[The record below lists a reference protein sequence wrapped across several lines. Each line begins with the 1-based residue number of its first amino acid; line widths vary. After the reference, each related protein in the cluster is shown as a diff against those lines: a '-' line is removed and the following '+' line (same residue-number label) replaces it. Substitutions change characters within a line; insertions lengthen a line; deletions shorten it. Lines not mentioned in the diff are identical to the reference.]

1 MFVCCTLLIAG
12 LPPLSGFVAK
22 FALLA
27 TAFDVSSTL
36 ELPMQSWLLVCAL
49 LLSGLASLVACARIG
64 MRLFWSPAG
73 RITPR
78 LRVIEA
84 TPVALLV
91 AVCIA
96 LTVYA
101 APVMSYLD
109 KAAVG
114 LHAPQTYIDAVLSA
128 QRDSPLAHE
137 TER

>member
-1 MFVCCTLLIAG
+1 
-12 LPPLSGFVAK
+12 
-22 FALLA
+22 
-27 TAFDVSSTL
+27 
-36 ELPMQSWLLVCAL
+36 LVCAL

-78 LRVIEA
+78 LRVSEA
-84 TPVALLV
+84 TPAALLV
-91 AVCIA
+91 ALCIA

-109 KAAVG
+109 QAAVG
-114 LHAPQTYIDAVLSA
+114 LHTPQTYIDAVLTEH
-128 QRDSPLAHE
+128 RNRPLAHE